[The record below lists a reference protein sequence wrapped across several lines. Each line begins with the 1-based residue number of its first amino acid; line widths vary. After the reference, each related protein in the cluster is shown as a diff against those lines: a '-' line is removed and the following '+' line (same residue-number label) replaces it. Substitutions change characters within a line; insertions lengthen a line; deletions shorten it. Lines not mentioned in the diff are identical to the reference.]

1 MRQAASPTPKQT
13 SRTSRWQRPATELA
27 TNSGADAVSPELV
40 QAMVPQQMLHDDE
53 VVLLLTKPSLFF
65 IIFDSALFV
74 AVALIIGSIGAQLAV
89 GSEQISPRLVATV
102 SGIACI
108 ARLVWSL
115 LVWSSHVYMLTNHR
129 VVTIKGV
136 LNVHVFQ
143 APLRKIQKTELY
155 RPLLQRL
162 VGTGTL
168 GFATAAANGIESTWV
183 MLARPIE
190 THEKVVAAINKMSSR

>member
-1 MRQAASPTPKQT
+1 MTQASYAGYNP
-13 SRTSRWQRPATELA
+13 RHLGRWRSPATELA
-27 TNSGADAVSPELV
+27 TNSGPDAVSPELV
-40 QAMVPQQMLHDDE
+40 QAMVPQQMLHEDE

-74 AVALIIGSIGAQLAV
+74 AVALIVGSIGAQLAV
-89 GSEQISPRLVATV
+89 GSEHVSPRLVATA

-129 VVTIKGV
+129 VVTVKGV

-162 VGTGTL
+162 VGTGTI
-168 GFATAAANGIESTWV
+168 GFATAAASGIESTWV